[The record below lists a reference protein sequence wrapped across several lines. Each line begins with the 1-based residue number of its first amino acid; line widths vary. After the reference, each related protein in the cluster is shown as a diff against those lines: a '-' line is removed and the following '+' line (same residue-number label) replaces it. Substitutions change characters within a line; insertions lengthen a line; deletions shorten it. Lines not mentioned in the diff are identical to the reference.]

1 MKTLTLLSIA
11 TLLSLI
17 LSWSCTVNS
26 HHMLKTP
33 RDYVF
38 DTVPQKFDIE
48 YTIATGDLLQYR
60 LYSNA
65 GYMLIDI
72 TSGNAGG
79 NNLLMRT
86 NNITYLVRQDSMVK
100 LPILG
105 DVNLVGMKIKDAEF
119 YLEQL
124 YGDFYVDPYLNL
136 EVTNKRIIVFPGS
149 GNNAQVVTLAN
160 NTTTLMEALARVGGI
175 SGNSWAKNIKIIRE
189 TSEGTKVYKIDL
201 STIEGYNESG
211 HFIVQANDII
221 YVTPTP
227 NLAREI
233 LQDISPVVSLVTST
247 FLVWTTLRR
256 FQN

>member
-1 MKTLTLLSIA
+1 
-11 TLLSLI
+11 
-17 LSWSCTVNS
+17 
-26 HHMLKTP
+26 MLRTP
-33 RDYVF
+33 KDYVF
-38 DTVPQKFDIE
+38 DTIPENTNVE

-119 YLEQL
+119 YLEKL
-124 YGDFYVDPYLNL
+124 YGDFYVEPYLNL

-149 GNNAQVVTLAN
+149 GNNAQVVTLIN
-160 NTTTLMEALARVGGI
+160 NSTTLMEALARVGGI
-175 SGNSWAKNIKIIRE
+175 SSNSWAKNIKIIRE
-189 TSEGTKVYKIDL
+189 TEAGTQVYKIDL

-211 HFIVQANDII
+211 HFIVQANDVI

-227 NLAREI
+227 NIAREV
-233 LQDISPVVSLVTST
+233 LQDISPVISLLTST
-247 FLVWTTLRR
+247 FLVWTTLSRLR
-256 FQN
+256 D